1 MSHLEKLVEYLDS
14 KLIQHVVEGEVIGI
28 GNNLYLLVD
37 KDEKLFDEDMVFL
50 PSDNGESVDGFIYS
64 FGGRWYTQDI
74 ESSELELKELIYKG
88 DARYKLPT
96 DSFLGIRSGYE
107 LGNGVGNYST
117 YINKAKFLGATSL
130 GICEKNTL
138 AGVLDFQ
145 TSCMSNDIKSVIG
158 MTITIQG
165 EDSNFDAKVY
175 AKNFQGWLALLK
187 FNTKLNVDD
196 EKAIEMDLIDFYKKD
211 IYFIADPKTMPYS
224 EANELFD
231 FYQLDSVNFLDEE
244 KDVEFIN
251 NLELFLRSSMKPISI
266 TDSFYLEQEDYE
278 TREFMWTFL
287 KKFDDRTDN
296 QYFKCKDEYAKEL
309 IRMFDP
315 SDSSWVALFKEA
327 IKNEKKLVD
336 GCDFIYD
343 TDTRHLPKYEMTKE
357 ESSNFEN
364 NEKLFLHLIK
374 LGLKSKGL
382 NINDYIGRLKEEID
396 VLKSADVIDYFL
408 SQYDVMKWAQD
419 RNMLTGVGRG
429 SAGGSL
435 IAYLLGI
442 TQINPLDFDLLFER
456 FLNKGRMGKFEDRP
470 MYEVETN
477 EGKTISFQEGDLVRI
492 IRDSRETAIFIED
505 LRENDTIVRY

>member
-1 MSHLEKLVEYLDS
+1 MSHLENLVEYLDS
-14 KLIQHVVEGEVIGI
+14 KLIQHVVDGDVIGI
-28 GNNLYLLVD
+28 GNDLYLLVD
-37 KDEKLFDEDMVFL
+37 EGVLLFDEDMYFL
-50 PSDNGESVDGFIYS
+50 PNTNESVNGFIYS

-74 ESSELELKELIYKG
+74 DSEELQLKELIYIG
-88 DARYKLPT
+88 EARCKLPT
-96 DSFLGIRSGYE
+96 NSFLGIRSGYE

-117 YINKAKFLGATSL
+117 YISKAKFLGATSL

-145 TSCMSNDIKSVIG
+145 TSCIKNGIKSIIG
-158 MTITIQG
+158 MTIPVQG
-165 EDSNFDAKVY
+165 EDSIFDAKVY
-175 AKNFQGWLALLK
+175 AKNFQGWLALLR
-187 FNTKLNVDD
+187 FNTELNVD
-196 EKAIEMDLIDFYKKD
+196 EQKSIGMDLIDFYKKD
-211 IYFIADPKTMPYS
+211 IYFVADPKSMPYK

-251 NLELFLRSSMKPISI
+251 NLELFIRSNMEPISI
-266 TDSFYLEQEDYE
+266 TDSFYLEQEDFE

-309 IRMFDP
+309 IQMFDAN
-315 SDSSWVALFKEA
+315 DSSWIALFKES
-327 IKNEKKLVD
+327 IKNEKELVD
-336 GCDFIYD
+336 GCNFIYD

-357 ESSNFEN
+357 ESSKFEN

-442 TQINPLDFDLLFER
+442 TQINPMDFDLLFER

-470 MYEVETN
+470 MYQVETN

-492 IRDSRETAIFIED
+492 IRDGRETAIFIED
-505 LRENDTIVRY
+505 LIENDEIIRY

>member
-1 MSHLEKLVEYLDS
+1 MSHLENLVEYLDS
-14 KLIQHVVEGEVIGI
+14 KLIQHVVDGDLIGI
-28 GNNLYLLVD
+28 GNDLYLLVD
-37 KDEKLFDEDMVFL
+37 EGVLLFDEDMYFL
-50 PSDNGESVDGFIYS
+50 PNTNESVNGFIYS

-74 ESSELELKELIYKG
+74 DNEELQLKELIYIG
-88 DARYKLPT
+88 EARYKLPT
-96 DSFLGIRSGYE
+96 NSFLGIRSGYE

-117 YINKAKFLGATSL
+117 YISKAKFLGATSL

-145 TSCMSNDIKSVIG
+145 TSCIKNGIKSIVG
-158 MTITIQG
+158 MTISIQG
-165 EDSNFDAKVY
+165 KDSIFDAKVY
-175 AKNFQGWLALLK
+175 AKNFQGWLALLR
-187 FNTKLNVDD
+187 FNTELNVD
-196 EKAIEMDLIDFYKKD
+196 EQKAIGMDLIDFYKKD
-211 IYFIADPKTMPYS
+211 IYFVADPKSMPYK

-244 KDVEFIN
+244 KDVEFID
-251 NLELFLRSSMKPISI
+251 NLELFLKSNMNPISI

-309 IRMFDP
+309 IQMFDA
-315 SDSSWVALFKEA
+315 SDSSWIALFKES
-327 IKNEKKLVD
+327 IKNEKELVD
-336 GCDFIYD
+336 GCNFIYD

-357 ESSNFEN
+357 ESSKFEN

-492 IRDSRETAIFIED
+492 IRDGRETAIFIED
-505 LRENDTIVRY
+505 LKENDEIVRY

>member
-1 MSHLEKLVEYLDS
+1 MSHLENLVEYLDS
-14 KLIQHVVEGEVIGI
+14 KLIQHVVDGDLIGI
-28 GNNLYLLVD
+28 GNDLYLLVD
-37 KDEKLFDEDMVFL
+37 EGVLLFDEDMYFL
-50 PSDNGESVDGFIYS
+50 PNTNESVSGFIYS

-74 ESSELELKELIYKG
+74 DSEELQLKELIYIG
-88 DARYKLPT
+88 EARYKLPT
-96 DSFLGIRSGYE
+96 NSFLGIRSGYE

-117 YINKAKFLGATSL
+117 YISKAKFLGATSL

-145 TSCMSNDIKSVIG
+145 TSCLRNDIKSIIG
-158 MTITIQG
+158 MTISIQG
-165 EDSNFDAKVY
+165 EDSIFDAKVY
-175 AKNFQGWLALLK
+175 AKNFQGWLALLR
-187 FNTKLNVDD
+187 FNTELNVD
-196 EKAIEMDLIDFYKKD
+196 EQKAIGMDLIDFYKKD
-211 IYFIADPKTMPYS
+211 IYFVADPKSMPYK

-251 NLELFLRSSMKPISI
+251 NLELFLKSNMNPISI

-309 IRMFDP
+309 IQMFD
-315 SDSSWVALFKEA
+315 SNNKSWVSLFKEA
-327 IKNEKKLVD
+327 IKNEKELVD
-336 GCDFIYD
+336 GCNFIYD

-357 ESSNFEN
+357 ESSKFEN

-492 IRDSRETAIFIED
+492 IRDGRETAIFIED
-505 LRENDTIVRY
+505 LIENDEIVRY

>member
-1 MSHLEKLVEYLDS
+1 MSHLENLVEYLDS
-14 KLIQHVVEGEVIGI
+14 KLIQHVVDGDLIGI
-28 GNNLYLLVD
+28 GNDLYLLVD
-37 KDEKLFDEDMVFL
+37 EGVLLFDEDMYFL
-50 PSDNGESVDGFIYS
+50 PNTNESVNGFIYS

-74 ESSELELKELIYKG
+74 DSEELQLKELIYIG
-88 DARYKLPT
+88 EARYKLPT
-96 DSFLGIRSGYE
+96 NSFLGIRSGYE

-117 YINKAKFLGATSL
+117 YISKAKFLGATSL

-145 TSCMSNDIKSVIG
+145 TSCIKNGIKSIIG
-158 MTITIQG
+158 MTISVQG
-165 EDSNFDAKVY
+165 KDSIFDAKVY
-175 AKNFQGWLALLK
+175 AKNFQGWLALLR
-187 FNTKLNVDD
+187 FNTELNVD
-196 EKAIEMDLIDFYKKD
+196 EQKAIGMDLIDFYKKD
-211 IYFIADPKTMPYS
+211 IYFVADPKSMPYK

-244 KDVEFIN
+244 KDVEFID
-251 NLELFLRSSMKPISI
+251 NLELFLRSSMSPISI

-309 IRMFDP
+309 IQMFDA
-315 SDSSWVALFKEA
+315 SDSSWIALFKES
-327 IKNEKKLVD
+327 IKNEKELVD
-336 GCDFIYD
+336 GCNFIYD

-357 ESSNFEN
+357 ESSKFEN
-364 NEKLFLHLIK
+364 NEKLFLNLIK

-382 NINDYIGRLKEEID
+382 NIDDYIGRLKEEID

-492 IRDSRETAIFIED
+492 IRDGRETAIFIED
-505 LRENDTIVRY
+505 LIENDEIVRY

>member
-1 MSHLEKLVEYLDS
+1 L
-14 KLIQHVVEGEVIGI
+14 IGI
-28 GNNLYLLVD
+28 GNDLYLLVD
-37 KDEKLFDEDMVFL
+37 EGVLLFDEDMYFL
-50 PSDNGESVDGFIYS
+50 PNTNESVNGFIYS

-74 ESSELELKELIYKG
+74 DSEELQLKELIYIG
-88 DARYKLPT
+88 EARYKLPT
-96 DSFLGIRSGYE
+96 NSFLGIRSGYE

-117 YINKAKFLGATSL
+117 YISKAKFLGATSL

-145 TSCMSNDIKSVIG
+145 TSCIKNGIKSIIG
-158 MTITIQG
+158 MTISVQG
-165 EDSNFDAKVY
+165 KDSIFDAKVY
-175 AKNFQGWLALLK
+175 AKNFQGWLALLR
-187 FNTKLNVDD
+187 FNTELNVD
-196 EKAIEMDLIDFYKKD
+196 EQKAIGMDLIDFYKKD
-211 IYFIADPKTMPYS
+211 IYFVADPKSMPYK

-244 KDVEFIN
+244 KDVEFID
-251 NLELFLRSSMKPISI
+251 NLELFLRSSMSPISI

-309 IRMFDP
+309 IQMFDA
-315 SDSSWVALFKEA
+315 SDSSWIALFKES
-327 IKNEKKLVD
+327 IKNEKELVD
-336 GCDFIYD
+336 GCNFIYD

-357 ESSNFEN
+357 ESSKFEN
-364 NEKLFLHLIK
+364 NEKLFLNLIK

-382 NINDYIGRLKEEID
+382 NIDDYIGRLKEEID

-492 IRDSRETAIFIED
+492 IRDGRETAIFIED
-505 LRENDTIVRY
+505 LIENDEIVRY